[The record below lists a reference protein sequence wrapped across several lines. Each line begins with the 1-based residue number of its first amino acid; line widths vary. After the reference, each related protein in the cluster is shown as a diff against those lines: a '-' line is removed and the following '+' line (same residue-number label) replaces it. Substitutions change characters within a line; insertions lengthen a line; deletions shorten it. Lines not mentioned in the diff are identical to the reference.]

1 MIRTETRDDGLVY
14 VVAGLRELM
23 AALVEPER
31 TSAICRE
38 QAKADAEDMVW
49 ICEFFTTLA
58 DGTEISG
65 EYIPAELPGFRA
77 IDIRPPEAPLEDQK
91 RIADEYHAIPPI
103 IPAQD

>member
-1 MIRTETRDDGLVY
+1 MIRIERRDDGLYY
-14 VVAGLRELM
+14 VVSGLKAFM
-23 AALVEPER
+23 AALVDPER

-49 ICEFFTTLA
+49 ICEFNTQLA

-77 IDIRPPEAPLEDQK
+77 LDVRPPEAPIEDQQ